1 LRTDEPWHGESAFLV
16 HEVLYRPRSVELK
29 SSDGLVV
36 DRAAEY
42 ARWTRT
48 RGSSMKGS
56 EKPKKGSK
64 KVAQKSLK
72 EKRNEKRAKKKA
84 GGGLSV

>member
-1 LRTDEPWHGESAFLV
+1 M
-16 HEVLYRPRSVELK
+16 LYRPRSPELK
-29 SSDGLVV
+29 SSDSLAPTA
-36 DRAAEY
+36 RATTLAGPE
-42 ARWTRT
+42 REE
-48 RGSSMKGS
+48 GPMKGS
-56 EKPKKGSK
+56 EKPKKLSK

>member
-1 LRTDEPWHGESAFLV
+1 M
-16 HEVLYRPRSVELK
+16 LYRPRSPELK
-29 SSDGLVV
+29 SSDRLGA
-36 DRAAEY
+36 DRARDY
-42 ARWTRT
+42 ARWTRK
-48 RGSSMKGS
+48 RGSPMKGS
-56 EKPKKGSK
+56 EKPKKLSK